1 MHLED
6 EIWSSR
12 ERQMWVENH
21 GWVHRAGGLF
31 LVAKVLRCGNKNDMA
46 GCQGQTLPIS
56 KFCTGP
62 GRHPRKRKET
72 FFFLLPAPSMP

>member
-21 GWVHRAGGLF
+21 SWVHRAEGLAPGG
-31 LVAKVLRCGNKNDMA
+31 
-46 GCQGQTLPIS
+46 QGVEMWQ
-56 KFCTGP
+56 
-62 GRHPRKRKET
+62 
-72 FFFLLPAPSMP
+72 